1 MIKNLKRTLLL
12 ISSLCL
18 ISGCSSYE
26 QFQNLAEET
35 EIPSQVFKFN
45 FNQTWQAVLE
55 IMQKYDLALK
65 NQEAGIVKTRW
76 IDNTIQLNFN
86 EAFGSQDM
94 VKSARFKL
102 VVNVVKGFR
111 GSQEVSKV
119 SVFKRQM
126 IEKDFLQGW
135 KVVRSDGILE
145 NTIIYRI
152 NRILQREKMIKTIED
167 KKAKEEAKSF

>member
-1 MIKNLKRTLLL
+1 MKKLVFLTIFLGLF
-12 ISSLCL
+12 
-18 ISGCSSYE
+18 SGCSSYE
-26 QFQNLAEET
+26 QFQQLAEEA
-35 EIPSQVFKFN
+35 EIPTQVYKTN

-65 NQEAGIVKTRW
+65 NQEAGVIKTRW
-76 IDNTIQLNFN
+76 IYNTNQLNFN

-94 VKSARFKL
+94 VKAARFKL
-102 VVNVVKGFR
+102 VVNVIKGFR
-111 GSQEVSKV
+111 GKSEVSKI

-145 NTIIYRI
+145 KTILYRVD
-152 NRILQREKMIKTIED
+152 RILKRENMIKKIEEA
-167 KKAKEEAKSF
+167 KAKEEQANF

>member
-1 MIKNLKRTLLL
+1 
-12 ISSLCL
+12 
-18 ISGCSSYE
+18 
-26 QFQNLAEET
+26 
-35 EIPSQVFKFN
+35 
-45 FNQTWQAVLE
+45 
-55 IMQKYDLALK
+55 MQKYDLALK
-65 NQEAGIVKTRW
+65 NQEAGIIKTRW

-152 NRILQREKMIKTIED
+152 NRILLREKMIKSIED